1 MFTIRTATRVLFV
14 AVVLAVVGTAQ
25 AAEKPKSLVP
35 QGHRV
40 QEELKINPFTILT
53 KPAWDGIKAKPGT
66 AKPDHNGAWGRMP
79 PDFEPVSGKVGMRHG
94 K

>member
-1 MFTIRTATRVLFV
+1 MFTIRTATRVLFA
-14 AVVLAVVGTAQ
+14 AVVLAVIGTAQ

-40 QEELKINPFTILT
+40 QEELKIKPFVSTTPPFL
-53 KPAWDGIKAKPGT
+53 DGITAKPGT
-66 AKPDHNGAWGRMP
+66 TKPDHNGVWGRMP
-79 PDFEPVSGKVGMRHG
+79 PDFKAGSGKVGKPHG